1 MITPNSR
8 KMEVIA
14 VKKTLVTILIVVA
27 LVLALGVAGVFGYI
41 WYRDNHVFVEGDAY
55 DIALQSLDLTQEDI
69 SVQYYDELKTQL
81 PDCEIHWMVPFQGE
95 KYADDTEKLVL
106 KSLSVEEVEFI
117 VKYFPKL
124 KVLDLTQCHNYD
136 VLAVAEATLTDCEV
150 KYFVSL
156 GHSGHIR
163 DHKDDVIQLEFL
175 SSVENEVYDFDT
187 LLKNLVYFPE
197 LKQLKLE
204 NVVYSL
210 EQIQS
215 LQAAYPEIEIL
226 ATVEVFGQ
234 QYDLETTEEL
244 DLSGMTGEDAKVV
257 VEQIKKLPNLT
268 RVNLNP
274 ENGIGALSLEDVKL
288 LMEAVPNVTF
298 DFTFEFYGNMLSTAD
313 EEVHI
318 KNTKIGDEGEQNIRN
333 ALDLLKNCKRF
344 VLEYCGVSNE
354 TMAKLRDDYRDRTK
368 IVWRV
373 NYGKGTIMT
382 DAVVVRAVYD
392 LVDDNCH
399 NLVYCEDAKYMD
411 IGHNEWLDACEFV
424 SGMKSLEYVIIS
436 GAPIKSLEPF
446 RNCKNLK
453 LLEAAFCEYIT
464 DVSPLAD
471 CPNLQMLN
479 ISNTH
484 VEDLSSLDNLPL
496 THLTVRNY
504 PSGKCRLSQEE
515 QDRTIKQHP
524 NCWISFSG
532 AQPYGVGW
540 RYGEDELKPLDHY
553 KVVREVFRL
562 DLDPNIPNHVGWY
575 LKDEEQ
581 QEVDALEKAMDEALE
596 ALKKT
601 AAAETV
607 PEETVPEETVAET
620 TEETTAQ
627 E

>member
-1 MITPNSR
+1 M
-8 KMEVIA
+8 
-14 VKKTLVTILIVVA
+14 KKTLVTVLIVLV
-27 LVLALGVAGVFGYI
+27 LVLALGIGGFLGYN

-55 DIALQSLDLTQEDI
+55 DITLQTLDLTEEDI
-69 SVQYYDELKTQL
+69 SIAYYDELQAKL
-81 PDCEIHWMVPFQGE
+81 PDCEITWVVPFQGRRMHN
-95 KYADDTEKLVL
+95 T
-106 KSLSVEEVEFI
+106 VESISISALTLEDVELMAA
-117 VKYFPKL
+117 YFPNL
-124 KVLDLTQCHNYD
+124 KQVDATQSTDYD
-136 VLAVAEATLTDCEV
+136 VLEV
-150 KYFVSL
+150 LQAKLPELDVVYQVSL
-156 GHSGHIR
+156 GGKSCDPG
-163 DHKDDVIQLEFL
+163 VAELVLE
-175 SSVENEVYDFDT
+175 NGDYDFVTMMENMIYLRDLT
-187 LLKNLVYFPE
+187 SVQLRMPE
-197 LKQLKLE
+197 LTDEQIAQLKE
-204 NVVYSL
+204 THS
-210 EQIQS
+210 QI
-215 LQAAYPEIEIL
+215 AF
-226 ATVEVFGQ
+226 TVTAEVFGLE
-234 QYDLETTEEL
+234 YDVETTTEL

-274 ENGIGALSLEDVKL
+274 PNGIGALSLEDVKL
-288 LMEAVPNVTF
+288 LMEAAPNVTF
-298 DFTFEFYGNMLSTAD
+298 DFTFDFYGHQLSTAD

-333 ALDLLKNCKRF
+333 ALDLLKNCRRF
-344 VLEYCGVSNE
+344 VLENCQISNE
-354 TMAKLRDDYRDRTK
+354 TMAKLREDYRDRTK
-368 IVWRV
+368 LVWRV

-484 VEDLSSLDNLPL
+484 VEDLSPLDNLPL
-496 THLTVRNY
+496 THLTVRTN

-515 QDRTIKQHP
+515 QNRVIRQHP

-540 RYGEDELKPLDHY
+540 RYDEDEITPLDHY

-581 QEVDALEKAMDEALE
+581 AEVDALEKSMDEALA

-601 AAAETV
+601 SAAETIS
-607 PEETVPEETVAET
+607 EETVPEETAAET
-620 TEETTAQ
+620 LEETISQ

>member
-1 MITPNSR
+1 M
-8 KMEVIA
+8 
-14 VKKTLVTILIVVA
+14 KKTLVTILIVVA

-55 DIALQSLDLTQEDI
+55 DITLQSLDLTQEDI
-69 SVQYYDELKTQL
+69 SVQYYDELRAKLTE
-81 PDCEIHWMVPFQGE
+81 CNIRWMVPFQGG
-95 KYADDTEKLVL
+95 KYANDTE
-106 KSLSVEEVEFI
+106 SLMVSELTLEDVEFI
-117 VKYFPKL
+117 ATYFTNL
-124 KVLDLTQCHNYD
+124 KTLDASQCDDYD
-136 VLAVAEATLTDCEV
+136 VLAVAEATLTNCELTYYV
-150 KYFVSL
+150 NL
-156 GHSGHIR
+156 GHPSQTPHYQAASL
-163 DHKDDVIQLEFL
+163 QLDFGEAL
-175 SSVENEVYDFDT
+175 AGEPDYDFDT
-187 LLKNLVYFPE
+187 LMKNLVYMKE

-204 NVVYSL
+204 KVAYSL
-210 EQIQS
+210 EQVQS
-215 LQAAYPEIEIL
+215 LREAYPEIEIL

-234 QYDLETTEEL
+234 EYDMEVAEL
-244 DLSGMTGEDAKVV
+244 DLSGMTGEDAKAV

-274 ENGIGALSLEDVKL
+274 PNGIGALSLEDVKL

-318 KNTKIGDEGEQNIRN
+318 KNTKIGDEGEQTIRN

-368 IVWRV
+368 LVWRV

-515 QDRTIKQHP
+515 QDRVIKQHP
-524 NCWISFSG
+524 DCWISFSG

-540 RYGEDELKPLDHY
+540 RYDEDEITPLDHY

-581 QEVDALEKAMDEALE
+581 AEVDALEKAMDEALA

-601 AAAETV
+601 VAAETV

-620 TEETTAQ
+620 TTQ

>member
-1 MITPNSR
+1 M
-8 KMEVIA
+8 
-14 VKKTLVTILIVVA
+14 KKTVVTILVVVA
-27 LVLALGVAGVFGYI
+27 LVLALGIAGAVGYI

-55 DIALQSLDLTQEDI
+55 DITLQSLDLTQEDV
-69 SVQYYDELKTQL
+69 SVQYYDELREKLTE
-81 PDCEIHWMVPFQGE
+81 CEIHWMVPFQGE
-95 KYADDTEKLVL
+95 KYANDTEKLVL
-106 KSLSVEEVEFI
+106 KSLSLEDVEFI
-117 VKYFPKL
+117 VRYFPKL
-124 KVLDLTQCHNYD
+124 KELDLTQCHNYD

-150 KYFVSL
+150 KYFVNL

-163 DHKDDVIQLEFL
+163 DHRDDVIHLEFQNA
-175 SSVENEVYDFDT
+175 VEAESYEFDT
-187 LLKNLVYFPE
+187 LMKNLVYFPA

-204 NVVYSL
+204 NVAYSL
-210 EQIQS
+210 EQVQS
-215 LQAAYPEIEIL
+215 LREAYPAVEIT

-234 QYDLETTEEL
+234 EYDMEVTEL
-244 DLSGMTGEDAKVV
+244 DLSAMNSEDVPTV
-257 VEQIKKLPNLT
+257 TEQIKNLPNLT
-268 RVNLNP
+268 HVNLNP
-274 ENGIGALSLEDVKL
+274 ENGTSGLSLEDVKL
-288 LMEAVPNVTF
+288 LMNTAPNVTF
-298 DFTFEFYGNMLSTAD
+298 DFTFDFYGHQLSTAD

-344 VLEYCGVSNE
+344 VLEYCQVSND
-354 TMAKLRDDYRDRTK
+354 TMAKLREDYRGRTK

-373 NYGKGTIMT
+373 SYGKGTIMT
-382 DAVVVRAVYD
+382 DAEVVRAVYD

-484 VEDLSSLDNLPL
+484 VEDLSPLDNLPL
-496 THLTVRNY
+496 THLTVRTN
-504 PSGKCRLSQEE
+504 PSGKCRLSKEE
-515 QDRTIKQHP
+515 QDRVIKQHP
-524 NCWISFSG
+524 DCWISFEG

-540 RYGEDELKPLDHY
+540 RYDEDEITPLDHY
-553 KVVREVFRL
+553 QVVRIVFRL
-562 DLDPNIPNHVGWY
+562 NLDPNIPNHVGWY

-581 QEVDALEKAMDEALE
+581 EEVDALEKSMDEALA

-601 AAAETV
+601 KTV
-607 PEETVPEETVAET
+607 PEETVSEETVAEI

>member
-1 MITPNSR
+1 M
-8 KMEVIA
+8 
-14 VKKTLVTILIVVA
+14 TILIVVA

-55 DIALQSLDLTQEDI
+55 DITLQSLDLTQEDI
-69 SVQYYDELKTQL
+69 SVQYYDELRAKLTE
-81 PDCEIHWMVPFQGE
+81 CNIRWMVPFQGG
-95 KYADDTEKLVL
+95 KYANDTE
-106 KSLSVEEVEFI
+106 SLMVSELTLEDVEFI
-117 VKYFPKL
+117 ATYFTNL
-124 KVLDLTQCHNYD
+124 KTLDASQCDDYD
-136 VLAVAEATLTDCEV
+136 VLAVAEATLTNCELTYYV
-150 KYFVSL
+150 NL
-156 GHSGHIR
+156 GHPSQTPHYQAASL
-163 DHKDDVIQLEFL
+163 QLDFGEAL
-175 SSVENEVYDFDT
+175 AGEPDYDFDT
-187 LLKNLVYFPE
+187 LMKNLVYMKE

-204 NVVYSL
+204 KVAYSL
-210 EQIQS
+210 EQVQS
-215 LQAAYPEIEIL
+215 LREAYPEIEIL

-234 QYDLETTEEL
+234 EYDMEVAEL
-244 DLSGMTGEDAKVV
+244 DLSGMTGEDAKAV

-274 ENGIGALSLEDVKL
+274 PNGIGALSLEDVKL

-318 KNTKIGDEGEQNIRN
+318 KNTKIGDEGEQTIRN

-368 IVWRV
+368 LVWRV

-446 RNCKNLK
+446 RNCKNLI

-515 QDRTIKQHP
+515 QDRVIKQHP
-524 NCWISFSG
+524 DCWISFSG

-540 RYGEDELKPLDHY
+540 RYDEDEITPLDHY

-581 QEVDALEKAMDEALE
+581 AEVDALEKAMDEALA

-601 AAAETV
+601 VAAETV

-620 TEETTAQ
+620 TTQ